1 MTYEELW
8 GAQVRTRAEVFAEFY
23 STLQHLIKS
32 RTKLGYI
39 SGSADLLRGYREI
52 KVDTPVITVNV
63 VHLNQIYTTKLFFKT
78 KR

>member
-39 SGSADLLRGYREI
+39 DGDAQLHNKYKDAVI
-52 KVDTPVITVNV
+52 DTPVITVTIKHYKHSYV
-63 VHLNQIYTTKLFFKT
+63 TYLSFKT

>member
-8 GAQVRTRAEVFAEFY
+8 AAQVRTRAQRFVELY
-23 STLQHLIKS
+23 TTLQHLIKS

-39 SGSADLLRGYREI
+39 SGGAQLFNDFKD
-52 KVDTPVITVNV
+52 KVIDTPVITVIIRSNKQSCFSYV
-63 VHLNQIYTTKLFFKT
+63 KFKT

>member
-8 GAQVRTRAEVFAEFY
+8 GAQVRTRAQAFAELY

-32 RTKLGYI
+32 RTQLGYI
-39 SGSADLLRGYREI
+39 DGSAQLHNKYGDVVI
-52 KVDTPVITVNV
+52 DTPVITVTIKYYNHRHV
-63 VHLNQIYTTKLFFKT
+63 TYVTFRT

>member
-8 GAQVRTRAEVFAEFY
+8 GAQVRTRAEAFAELY

-32 RTKLGYI
+32 RTEAGYI
-39 SGSADLLRGYREI
+39 DGDAQLRNKYKDVVI
-52 KVDTPVITVNV
+52 DTPVITVTIKHYKHSYV
-63 VHLNQIYTTKLFFKT
+63 TYLSFKT